1 MCGATIQNGKIRS
14 IIAIAMLGESARPGY
29 LPTVKRTHNRK
40 ALKPQSKLV
49 TIAAFIA
56 LASPM
61 FCRAQVITTVAG
73 TNNQGYAGDG
83 GPAVS
88 ASLSNPEGLVLDR
101 AGNVYF
107 ADKGNYAVREV
118 NTGGTINT
126 VAGPGSLVFGAP
138 IGDGGP
144 AISATFGWTNSLFV
158 GMAIDAAGNLYI
170 SDAGHGRVRKIN
182 TAGIISTVAGNG
194 VPGSGGDGGP
204 ATSASLF
211 APAGVAVDA
220 EGNLYIAD
228 PSVGRVRKVDTSGKI
243 STVAGT
249 GTVGY
254 SGDGGLAVNAQILP
268 PIGLAVDATGNLY
281 IAESGAGVPHVR
293 KVDASGI
300 ITTFAGSGSS
310 AGFAGDGGL
319 AVNAQ
324 LNTLAG
330 LAVDKA
336 GNLYIADAGNYRV
349 RKVDT
354 SGIIT
359 TVAGTGQID
368 LGGIGDGGAAIGA
381 ALQPSGLAFDAAGNL
396 YISDYSAGRIR
407 KIAFGTA
414 PPGLSVNSTLLYFAA
429 IANSAGAPPQDLTIS
444 SAGAPIDFAVTYST
458 TSGGAWLGSGT
469 LSGTTPY
476 SLGVSPNNSPTLL
489 PAGTYKGTI
498 TITPTT
504 PGYTPVTVAVTL
516 VLSATVPA
524 TPAIGANGVV
534 NGASFQVGAGMAS
547 NSYLTIQGT
556 NLASTTDTWNN
567 SIVGGQLPT
576 VLDGVTVNIE
586 GFPAYIS
593 YISPTQINVL
603 VPQLP
608 VGAFPVTVVNNGAV
622 GDSSTI
628 QANQY
633 APAFFTLGTQAI
645 ATRLDYT
652 YAVKNGTIAGLTTVP
667 AKPGDVLVLW
677 GTGFGATTPPTL
689 PGVVTPSDK
698 TYSTSTP
705 VTVTINNVPATVYGA
720 ALAPGYAGL
729 YQVAIQVP
737 ASLANGDWPIV
748 ATIGSA
754 ALFDVTSS
762 PSGVIL
768 TVQN

>member
-1 MCGATIQNGKIRS
+1 MSNQD
-14 IIAIAMLGESARPGY
+14 
-29 LPTVKRTHNRK
+29 
-40 ALKPQSKLV
+40 
-49 TIAAFIA
+49 A
-56 LASPM
+56 LACAFAFLASLMSPTL
-61 FCRAQVITTVAG
+61 CRGQVITTVAG
-73 TNNQGYAGDG
+73 SSYQGGYTGDG
-83 GPAVS
+83 GPATS
-88 ASLSNPEGLVLDR
+88 AILSYPEGLVFDS
-101 AGNVYF
+101 AGNLFF

-118 NTGGTINT
+118 NTAGIVNT

-138 IGDGGP
+138 LGDGGP
-144 AISATFGWTNSLFV
+144 ATSASFGWINSLFV
-158 GMAIDAAGNLYI
+158 GMAMDAAGNLYI
-170 SDAGHGRVRKIN
+170 SDAGHGRVRKV
-182 TAGIISTVAGNG
+182 TPAGIISTVAGG
-194 VPGSGGDGGP
+194 AALPGSSGDGGP
-204 ATSASLF
+204 ATSAGLF
-211 APAGVAVDA
+211 GPAGIAVDSS
-220 EGNLYIAD
+220 GNLYIAD
-228 PSVGRVRKVDTSGKI
+228 PSVGRVRKVDTSGNI
-243 STVAGT
+243 STVAGS

-254 SGDGGLAVNAQILP
+254 SGDGGPAASAQILP
-268 PIGLAVDATGNLY
+268 PIGLAVDAKGNLY

-310 AGFAGDGGL
+310 TGFSGDGGP
-319 AVNAQ
+319 AINAQ

-336 GNLYIADAGNYRV
+336 GNLYIADAGNYRL

-368 LGGIGDGGAAIGA
+368 LGGTGDGGAAPGA

-396 YISDYSAGRIR
+396 YVADYSAGRIR

-414 PPGLSVNSTLLYFAA
+414 PPGLSVSSTLLYFAA
-429 IANSAGAPPQDLTIS
+429 TVNSAGAPSQDLTIS
-444 SAGAPIDFAVTYST
+444 SAGAPIGFAVTYST

-469 LSGTTPY
+469 TTGTTPY
-476 SLGVSPNNSPTLL
+476 TLGVSPNGSPTALL
-489 PAGTYKGTI
+489 AGTYQGTI
-498 TITPTT
+498 TIKPTT

-516 VLSATVPA
+516 VLSATEPA
-524 TPAIGANGVV
+524 RPAIGANGVV
-534 NGASFQVGAGMAS
+534 SGASFQLGVGIAS
-547 NSYLTIQGT
+547 NSYVTIQGT

-593 YISPTQINVL
+593 YISPTQINIL
-603 VPQLP
+603 VPP
-608 VGAFPVTVVNNGAV
+608 MPGGAFPVAVSNNGAA
-622 GDSSTI
+622 GQSSAI
-628 QANQY
+628 QVNQY

-645 ATRLDYT
+645 ATRQDYS

-667 AKPGDVLVLW
+667 AKPGDVLILW
-677 GTGFGATTPPTL
+677 GTGFGVTTPPTL
-689 PGVVTPSDK
+689 PGVVTPGDK

-720 ALAPGYAGL
+720 ALAPGFAGL

-754 ALFDVTSS
+754 ALFNVTSS
-762 PSGVIL
+762 PGSVIL
-768 TVQN
+768 TVHN

>member
-1 MCGATIQNGKIRS
+1 MCEATIQNGKTLL
-14 IIAIAMLGESARPGY
+14 IIAIEMLGAGARPGY
-29 LPTVKRTHNRK
+29 LRTIKRAPNRM
-40 ALKPQSKLV
+40 ALTPQSKLV
-49 TIAAFIA
+49 WRALAAFIV

-73 TNNQGYAGDG
+73 VNNQGYAGDG

-88 ASLSNPEGLVLDR
+88 ASLSNPEGLVLDS
-101 AGNVYF
+101 AGNLYF
-107 ADKGNYAVREV
+107 ADKGNYAVRKV
-118 NTGGTINT
+118 NTGGTIKT

-138 IGDGGP
+138 LGDGGT
-144 AISATFGWTNSLFV
+144 ATAANFAWTNSLFA

-182 TAGIISTVAGNG
+182 SAGIISTVAGNG

-228 PSVGRVRKVDTSGKI
+228 PPVGRVRKVDTSGNI

-254 SGDGGLAVNAQILP
+254 SGDGGLASSAQILP
-268 PIGLAVDATGNLY
+268 PIGLAVDAKGNLY

-319 AVNAQ
+319 AVDAQ

-368 LGGIGDGGAAIGA
+368 LGGTGDGGAPTGA

-396 YISDYSAGRIR
+396 YVSDYSAGRIR

-414 PPGLSVNSTLLYFAA
+414 APGLSVSSALLYFAA
-429 IANSAGAPPQDLTIS
+429 NATSEGPPSQELTIS
-444 SAGAPIDFAVTYST
+444 SAGAPIGFTVTNST
-458 TSGGAWLGSGT
+458 TSGGPWLGSGT
-469 LSGTTPY
+469 TGTTPL
-476 SLGVSPNNSPTLL
+476 SLGVSTNNSPTALS
-489 PAGTYKGTI
+489 AGTYKGTI

-524 TPAIGANGVV
+524 SPVIDGVV
-534 NGASFQVGAGMAS
+534 NGASFQAGAGMAS
-547 NSYLTIQGT
+547 NPYLTIQGT

-586 GFPAYIS
+586 GYPAYIS

-603 VPQLP
+603 VPELP
-608 VGAFPVTVVNNGAV
+608 VGAFPVTVSNNGAV
-622 GDSSTI
+622 GTSSAI
-628 QANQY
+628 QGNPY
-633 APAFFTLGTQAI
+633 APAFFTVGTQAI
-645 ATRLDYT
+645 ATRLDYS
-652 YAVKNGTIAGLTTVP
+652 YALKNGTIAGLTTVP
-667 AKPGDVLVLW
+667 AKPGDVLILW

-762 PSGVIL
+762 PGGVIL
-768 TVQN
+768 TVHN

>member
-1 MCGATIQNGKIRS
+1 M
-14 IIAIAMLGESARPGY
+14 
-29 LPTVKRTHNRK
+29 
-40 ALKPQSKLV
+40 ALTPQSKLAWRALV
-49 TIAAFIA
+49 TFIVLAA
-56 LASPM
+56 PM

-73 TNNQGYAGDG
+73 VNNQGYAGDG

-88 ASLSNPEGLVLDR
+88 ASLSNPEGLVLDS
-101 AGNVYF
+101 AGNLYF

-126 VAGPGSLVFGAP
+126 LAGPGSLVFGAP
-138 IGDGGP
+138 LGDGGP
-144 AISATFGWTNSLFV
+144 AISASFAWTNSLFV

-182 TAGIISTVAGNG
+182 SAGIISTVAGNG

-204 ATSASLF
+204 AISASLF

-228 PSVGRVRKVDTSGKI
+228 PSVGRVRKVDTSGNI

-249 GTVGY
+249 GVVGY
-254 SGDGGLAVNAQILP
+254 SGDGGLAVSAQILP
-268 PIGLAVDATGNLY
+268 PIALAVDAKGNLY

-293 KVDASGI
+293 KVDTSGI

-368 LGGIGDGGAAIGA
+368 LGGTGDGGAPTGA

-396 YISDYSAGRIR
+396 YVSDYSAGRIR

-414 PPGLSVNSTLLYFAA
+414 PPGLSVSSTLLYFAA
-429 IANSAGAPPQDLTIS
+429 NATSEGPPPQDLTIS
-444 SAGAPIDFAVTYST
+444 SAGAPIAFTVTYST
-458 TSGGAWLGSGT
+458 TSGVAWLGSGT
-469 LSGTTPY
+469 TGTTPLT
-476 SLGVSPNNSPTLL
+476 LGVSTNNSPTAL

-524 TPAIGANGVV
+524 TPVIDGVV
-534 NGASFQVGAGMAS
+534 NGASFQAEAGMTS

-556 NLASTTDTWNN
+556 NLASTTDTWNK

-576 VLDGVTVNIE
+576 VLDGVTVSIE
-586 GFPAYIS
+586 GYPAYIS

-603 VPQLP
+603 VPELP
-608 VGAFPVTVVNNGAV
+608 VGAFPVTVSNNGAV
-622 GDSSTI
+622 GTSSAI
-628 QANQY
+628 QGNQY

-645 ATRLDYT
+645 ATRLDYS

-667 AKPGDVLVLW
+667 AKPGDVLILW

-689 PGVVTPSDK
+689 PGVVTPSDQ

-705 VTVTINNVPATVYGA
+705 VTVTINNVSATVYGA
-720 ALAPGYAGL
+720 ALAPGFAGL

-737 ASLANGDWPIV
+737 ASLGNGDWPIV
-748 ATIGSA
+748 ATIGSTE
-754 ALFDVTSS
+754 LFNVTSS
-762 PSGVIL
+762 PGGVIL

>member
-1 MCGATIQNGKIRS
+1 MSNQQTLA
-14 IIAIAMLGESARPGY
+14 Y
-29 LPTVKRTHNRK
+29 
-40 ALKPQSKLV
+40 
-49 TIAAFIA
+49 A
-56 LASPM
+56 LAFLAGLMAPTL
-61 FCRAQVITTVAG
+61 CRGQVITTVAG
-73 TNNQGYAGDG
+73 VNNQGYAGDG
-83 GPAVS
+83 GPATS
-88 ASLSNPEGLVLDR
+88 ASLSDPEGLVVDSS
-101 AGNVYF
+101 GNIYF

-138 IGDGGP
+138 LGDGGP
-144 AISATFGWTNSLFV
+144 ATSANFSWTSSLFV
-158 GMAIDAAGNLYI
+158 GVAMDAAGNLYI
-170 SDAGHGRVRKIN
+170 SDSGHGRVRKIN
-182 TAGIISTVAGNG
+182 TAGIITTVAGNG
-194 VPGSGGDGGP
+194 TPGSGGDGGP

-220 EGNLYIAD
+220 AGNLYIAD
-228 PSVGRVRKVDTSGKI
+228 PTVGRVRKVDTSGNI

-254 SGDGGLAVNAQILP
+254 SGDGGPATSAQILP
-268 PIGLAVDATGNLY
+268 PIGLAVDAKGNLY

-293 KVDASGI
+293 KVDTSGI

-310 AGFAGDGGL
+310 AGFSGDGGP

-330 LAVDKA
+330 LAVDQA

-359 TVAGTGQID
+359 TVAGNGQID
-368 LGGIGDGGAAIGA
+368 LGGNGDGGAATSA

-396 YISDYSAGRIR
+396 DVSDYSAGRIR
-407 KIAFGTA
+407 RIAFGTA
-414 PPGLSVNSTLLYFAA
+414 PPGLSVSSTSLYFATTVGG
-429 IANSAGAPPQDLTIS
+429 SGAASQVLTIS
-444 SAGAPIDFAVTYST
+444 SAGAPINFTVAATT
-458 TSGGAWLGSGT
+458 TSGGSWLGVGT
-469 LSGTTPY
+469 SSGTTPG
-476 SLGVSPNNSPTLL
+476 STGVDVNNSPSPL
-489 PAGTYKGTI
+489 PAGTYTGTL
-498 TITPTT
+498 TITPTS
-504 PGYTPVTVAVTL
+504 PGYTTPVTVAVTL

-524 TPAIGANGVV
+524 RPTIGANGVV
-534 NGASFQVGAGMAS
+534 SGASFQQGQGIVS
-547 NSYLTIQGT
+547 NSYVTIQGT

-576 VLDGVTVNIE
+576 VLDGVTVSIE
-586 GFPAYIS
+586 GIPAYLS
-593 YISPTQINVL
+593 YISPTQINIL
-603 VPQLP
+603 VPTLP
-608 VGAFPVTVVNNGAV
+608 LGAFPVLVNNNGAV
-622 GDSSTI
+622 GQSSAV
-628 QANQY
+628 QVNQY

-645 ATRLDYT
+645 ATRQDYS
-652 YAVKNGTIAGLTTVP
+652 YALKNGTIAGVTTVP
-667 AKPGDVLVLW
+667 AKPGDVLILW
-677 GTGFGATTPPTL
+677 GTGFGVTTPATL
-689 PGVVTPSDK
+689 PGVVTPSNSN

-720 ALAPGYAGL
+720 ALAPGFAGL

-737 ASLANGDWPIV
+737 TSLGNGDWQIV

-762 PSGVIL
+762 PGGVIL